1 MSNKVT
7 LLPDYID
14 IVQQPSIN
22 FYESSTS
29 LFKNFKVYLG
39 ELNTSISFEKSKT
52 EPNIAENMAAIFKAL
67 NDSDFKVVV
76 DEVDYNFDEGFKLFF
91 IEKYQTLLGSL
102 KDFISETIG
111 ADNTYFINYSDDI
124 GNIANQTSVV
134 DNSTSPFFDTYD
146 ALFNYP
152 NALPA
157 SLYNKVSNNELSTSI
172 QLSIFTDALMKTNLG
187 GLQTT
192 SDSNIAKTA
201 HGDNLVNDN
210 LYVDRL
216 FLLKDPVKSKIKTV
230 LNNMADFV
238 QFFKGV
244 NYKDKDP
251 DRNALDLIYTSS
263 IENVEVELDLLKNK
277 V

>member
-14 IVQQPSIN
+14 IVQQPSVD
-22 FYESSTS
+22 FYKNSTS
-29 LFKNFKVYLG
+29 LFEIFKAYIG
-39 ELNTSISFEKSKT
+39 ELNTSINFEKSKT
-52 EPNIAENMAAIFKAL
+52 ETNIAESMAAIFKAL
-67 NDSDFKVVV
+67 NDNDFKVVV
-76 DEVDYNFDEGFKLFF
+76 DEVEYNFDEGFKLYF
-91 IEKYQTLLGSL
+91 IEKYQTLMASL

-111 ADNTYFINYSDDI
+111 KDNVYFINYSDDI
-124 GNIANQTSVV
+124 GNIANETSVV

-146 ALFNYP
+146 DLFNYP
-152 NALPA
+152 NSLPA

-172 QLSIFTDALMKTNLG
+172 KLSLFTDALMKTNLG
-187 GLQTT
+187 GIQST
-192 SDSNIAKTA
+192 SDSNVAKTA

-210 LYVDRL
+210 LYIDRL

-244 NYKDKDP
+244 NYKDKDSE
-251 DRNALDLIYTSS
+251 RNALDLIYSAT
-263 IENVEVELDLLKNK
+263 IENVEVEIDLLKNK

>member
-14 IVQQPSIN
+14 IVQQPSVD
-22 FYESSTS
+22 FYKNSTS
-29 LFKNFKVYLG
+29 LFETFKAYIG
-39 ELNTSISFEKSKT
+39 ELNTSINFEKSKT
-52 EPNIAENMAAIFKAL
+52 ETNIAESMAAIFKAL
-67 NDSDFKVVV
+67 NDNDFKVVV
-76 DEVDYNFDEGFKLFF
+76 DEVEYNFDEGFKLYF
-91 IEKYQTLLGSL
+91 IEKYQTLIASL

-111 ADNTYFINYSDDI
+111 KDNVYFINYSDDI
-124 GNIANQTSVV
+124 GNIANETSVV

-146 ALFNYP
+146 DLFNYP
-152 NALPA
+152 NSLPA

-172 QLSIFTDALMKTNLG
+172 KLSLFTDALMKTNLG
-187 GLQTT
+187 GIQST

-210 LYVDRL
+210 LYIDRL

-230 LNNMADFV
+230 LNNMADLV

-244 NYKDKDP
+244 NYKDKDSE
-251 DRNALDLIYTSS
+251 RNALDLIYSAT
-263 IENVEVELDLLKNK
+263 IENVEVEIDLLKNK

>member
-1 MSNKVT
+1 MSNKIT

-14 IVQQPSIN
+14 IVQQPSID
-22 FYESSTS
+22 FYKNSTS
-29 LFKNFKVYLG
+29 LFENFKAYLG
-39 ELNTSISFEKSKT
+39 ELNTSISFERAKS
-52 EPNIAENMAAIFKAL
+52 EPDIAVNMAAIFKSL
-67 NDSDFKVVV
+67 NDNDFKVVV
-76 DEVDYNFDEGFKLFF
+76 DEVTYNFDEGFKLYF
-91 IEKYQTLLGSL
+91 IEKYQTLLASL
-102 KDFISETIG
+102 KDFISEVIG
-111 ADNTYFINYSDDI
+111 KDNIYFINYSDDI
-124 GNIANQTSVV
+124 GNIANETSVV

-146 ALFNYP
+146 ELFNYP

-172 QLSIFTDALMKTNLG
+172 KLSIFTDALMKTNLG
-187 GLQTT
+187 GIQTT
-192 SDSNIAKTA
+192 SDSNVAKTA

-230 LNNMADFV
+230 LENMADFV

-251 DRNALDLIYTSS
+251 ERKALDLIYTSN
-263 IENVEVELDLLKNK
+263 IEDVEVELDLLKNK

>member
-14 IVQQPSIN
+14 IVQQPSVD
-22 FYESSTS
+22 FYKNSTS
-29 LFKNFKVYLG
+29 LFETFKAYIG
-39 ELNTSISFEKSKT
+39 ELNTSINFEKSKT
-52 EPNIAENMAAIFKAL
+52 ETNIAESMAAIFKAL
-67 NDSDFKVVV
+67 NDNDFKVVV
-76 DEVDYNFDEGFKLFF
+76 DEVEYNFDEGFKLYF
-91 IEKYQTLLGSL
+91 IEKYQTLMASL

-111 ADNTYFINYSDDI
+111 KDNVYFINYSDDI
-124 GNIANQTSVV
+124 GNIANETSVV
-134 DNSTSPFFDTYD
+134 DNSTSPYFDTYD
-146 ALFNYP
+146 DLFNYP
-152 NALPA
+152 NSLPA

-172 QLSIFTDALMKTNLG
+172 KLSLFTDALMKTNLG
-187 GLQTT
+187 GIQST
-192 SDSNIAKTA
+192 SDSNVAKTA

-210 LYVDRL
+210 LYIDRL

-244 NYKDKDP
+244 NYKDKDSE
-251 DRNALDLIYTSS
+251 RNALDLIYSAT
-263 IENVEVELDLLKNK
+263 IENVEVEIDLLKNK

>member
-14 IVQQPSIN
+14 IVQQPSVD
-22 FYESSTS
+22 FYKNSTS
-29 LFKNFKVYLG
+29 LFETFKAYIG
-39 ELNTSISFEKSKT
+39 ELNTSINFEKSKT
-52 EPNIAENMAAIFKAL
+52 ETNIAESMAAIFKAL
-67 NDSDFKVVV
+67 NDNDFKVVV
-76 DEVDYNFDEGFKLFF
+76 DEVEYNFDEGFKLYF
-91 IEKYQTLLGSL
+91 IEKYQTLIASL

-111 ADNTYFINYSDDI
+111 KDNVYFINYSDDI
-124 GNIANQTSVV
+124 GNIANETSVV

-146 ALFNYP
+146 DLFNYP
-152 NALPA
+152 NSLPA

-172 QLSIFTDALMKTNLG
+172 KLSLFTDALMKTNLG
-187 GLQTT
+187 GIQST
-192 SDSNIAKTA
+192 SDSNVAKTA

-210 LYVDRL
+210 LYIDRL

-244 NYKDKDP
+244 NYKDKDSE
-251 DRNALDLIYTSS
+251 RNALDLIYSAT
-263 IENVEVELDLLKNK
+263 IENVEVEIDLLKNK

>member
-14 IVQQPSIN
+14 IVQQPSVD
-22 FYESSTS
+22 FYKNSTS
-29 LFKNFKVYLG
+29 LFETFKAYIG
-39 ELNTSISFEKSKT
+39 ELNTSINFEKSKT
-52 EPNIAENMAAIFKAL
+52 ETNIAESMAAIFKAL
-67 NDSDFKVVV
+67 NDNDFKVVV
-76 DEVDYNFDEGFKLFF
+76 DEVEYNFDEGFKLYF
-91 IEKYQTLLGSL
+91 IEKYQTLMASL

-111 ADNTYFINYSDDI
+111 KDNVYFINYSDDI
-124 GNIANQTSVV
+124 GNIANETSVV

-146 ALFNYP
+146 DLFNYP
-152 NALPA
+152 NSLPA

-172 QLSIFTDALMKTNLG
+172 KLSLFTDALMKTNLG
-187 GLQTT
+187 GIQST

-210 LYVDRL
+210 LYIDRL

-244 NYKDKDP
+244 NYKDKDSE
-251 DRNALDLIYTSS
+251 RNALDLIYSAT
-263 IENVEVELDLLKNK
+263 IENVEVEIDLLKNK

>member
-14 IVQQPSIN
+14 IVQQPSVD
-22 FYESSTS
+22 FYKNSTS
-29 LFKNFKVYLG
+29 LFETFKAYIG
-39 ELNTSISFEKSKT
+39 ELNTSINFEKSKT
-52 EPNIAENMAAIFKAL
+52 ETNIAESMAAIFKAL
-67 NDSDFKVVV
+67 NDNDFKVVV
-76 DEVDYNFDEGFKLFF
+76 DEVEYNFDEGFKLYF
-91 IEKYQTLLGSL
+91 IEKYQTLMASL

-111 ADNTYFINYSDDI
+111 KDNVYFINYSDDI
-124 GNIANQTSVV
+124 GNIANETSVV

-146 ALFNYP
+146 DLFNYP
-152 NALPA
+152 NSLPA

-172 QLSIFTDALMKTNLG
+172 KLSLFTDALMKTNLG
-187 GLQTT
+187 GIQST
-192 SDSNIAKTA
+192 SDSNVAKTA

-210 LYVDRL
+210 LYIDRL

-244 NYKDKDP
+244 NYKDKDSE
-251 DRNALDLIYTSS
+251 RNALDLIYSAT
-263 IENVEVELDLLKNK
+263 IENVEVEIDLLKNK